1 MRVRPVTDDDLHR
14 KELVSEECGIMES
27 GFNTDPAFV
36 IIMMPDTED
45 KENDG
50 VSTTK
55 ATQADVHVADSAD
68 SRPGDGQRGRDSA
81 K

>member
-27 GFNTDPAFV
+27 GFDTDPAFV

-45 KENDG
+45 KEKDG
-50 VSTTK
+50 ISPTETPK
-55 ATQADVHVADSAD
+55 IDAHVADSAD
-68 SRPGDGQRGRDSA
+68 SRRGDGQRGHDSVN
-81 K
+81 